1 MRLTIARK
9 VLLGN
14 LLMIGAV
21 VGGAFWIAS
30 DFRQVDEHLRL
41 AADAQEQLLS
51 INGVADDIDR
61 ARRAWGHVIVRA
73 LESERSLWAT
83 PEIASQRRYASSLRA
98 PRDSVL
104 RVVSQSR
111 FGERKSIRSSIEA
124 LRIAAR
130 DLDQVFDEAERLARS
145 GLPDAAEAMLHRW
158 HEPDGRLQNA
168 LSTLQR
174 QAQEDARNLVHSA
187 ADFRQRMIRRAG
199 TIAVLVTALLFGAV
213 FLLNRSIRRST
224 RRLSDTLSEIAE
236 GNFGDRAHLESGDE
250 FEEIA
255 DGVNAMSRRLGELDE
270 LKADFLS
277 NVSHELRT
285 PIASVKQSAL
295 LLEEEVVGKLS
306 SDQREIVSIIRSNV
320 QRLGALIND
329 LLDTAKLEAGRLDIV
344 PESVDLRDL
353 IRQSVATVA
362 PLAAEK
368 RLRISMKANHDDV
381 TAMVDSTRMEQV
393 LVNLLSNA
401 IKFTPEDGAISLSC
415 ERRGEKVVC
424 TVADTGVGIP
434 AAELPTIF
442 DKFHQAKAARTSQVK
457 GTGLGLTIVRY
468 ILEAHGGSIDVA
480 SEVGVGT
487 TFTFSVPSGAA
498 KE

>member
-21 VGGAFWIAS
+21 VGGAFWIVN
-30 DFRQVDEHLRL
+30 DLRKVDEHLGL

-51 INGVADDIDR
+51 INSVADDIDR

-73 LESERSLWAT
+73 LESDRSSLVT
-83 PEIASQRRYASSLRA
+83 PEITSQRRYANSLRA

-104 RVVSQSR
+104 MVVSRSR
-111 FGERKSIRSSIEA
+111 FGERASIQSSIEA
-124 LRIAAR
+124 LRVAAR

-145 GLPDAAEAMLHRW
+145 GLPDEAEAMLHRW
-158 HEPDGRLQNA
+158 HEPDERLQNA
-168 LSTLQR
+168 LSTLQQHAR
-174 QAQEDARNLVHSA
+174 EDARNLVQSA
-187 ADFRQRMIRRAG
+187 AEFRQRMIRRVA
-199 TIAVLVTALLFGAV
+199 TIALLVVALLLGTV

-224 RRLSDTLSEIAE
+224 KRLSNTLSAVAE
-236 GNFGDRAHLESGDE
+236 GNFGDRARLESGDE

-306 SDQREIVSIIRSNV
+306 PDQREIVGIVRSNA

-329 LLDTAKLEAGRLDIV
+329 LLDTAKLEAGKLDIV
-344 PESVDLRDL
+344 PERVDMRDL
-353 IRQSVATVA
+353 IRRSVATVS
-362 PLAAEK
+362 PLAKEK
-368 RLRISMKANHDDV
+368 QLRVSMKPNRDDV
-381 TAMVDSTRMEQV
+381 TAMVDPTRMEQV
-393 LVNLLSNA
+393 LINLLSNA
-401 IKFTPEDGAISLSC
+401 IKFTPEGGAISLTC
-415 ERRGEKVVC
+415 EHRGETVVC
-424 TVADTGVGIP
+424 AVADTGVGIP
-434 AAELPTIF
+434 ATELPTIF

-468 ILEAHGGSIDVA
+468 ILEAHGGSIDVT

-487 TFTFSVPSGAA
+487 TFTFSVPSGA
-498 KE
+498 EIG